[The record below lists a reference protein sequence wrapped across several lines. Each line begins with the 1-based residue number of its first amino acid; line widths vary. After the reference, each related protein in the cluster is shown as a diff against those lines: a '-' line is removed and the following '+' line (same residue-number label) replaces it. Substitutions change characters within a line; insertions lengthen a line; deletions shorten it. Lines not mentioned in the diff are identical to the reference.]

1 MEEKAIKPNDP
12 VTIEYTAKSA
22 YHKAGT
28 QETVH
33 RVLAEKF
40 VVKKGIAK
48 IVKKE
53 E

>member
-1 MEEKAIKPNDP
+1 MENKATKPNDP

-22 YHKAGT
+22 YHKAG
-28 QETVH
+28 EKEAVH

-40 VVKKGIAK
+40 VKKGIAK

>member
-1 MEEKAIKPNDP
+1 MEKTIKRVDP
-12 VTIEYTAKSA
+12 VNIEYTAKCA
-22 YHKAGT
+22 FHKTGT

-40 VVKKGIAK
+40 VKKGIAK

>member
-1 MEEKAIKPNDP
+1 MEKQATKPNDP

-22 YHKAGT
+22 YHKAGV

-33 RVLAEKF
+33 RVLAAKF
-40 VVKKGIAK
+40 VKKGIAK

>member
-22 YHKAGT
+22 YHKTGT

-40 VVKKGIAK
+40 VKKGIAK

>member
-28 QETVH
+28 QETAH

-40 VVKKGIAK
+40 VKKGIAK

>member
-1 MEEKAIKPNDP
+1 MNEKAIKPNDP

-28 QETVH
+28 RETVH

-40 VVKKGIAK
+40 VKKGIAK

>member
-1 MEEKAIKPNDP
+1 MEKNAIKPNDP

-22 YHKAGT
+22 YHEAGKR
-28 QETVH
+28 ETVH

-40 VVKKGIAK
+40 VKKGIAK